1 MQMMQMREEL
11 EMLKE
16 APSKAQKDGVPRS
29 GSNGNSVCSYM
40 VCSGAYRIIMDYV
53 KIEICFMLYATG
65 NAMFSM

>member
-29 GSNGNSVCSYM
+29 VKQDFNRSN
-40 VCSGAYRIIMDYV
+40 
-53 KIEICFMLYATG
+53 FQMLCVHTWFALVHIG
-65 NAMFSM
+65 